1 MEISVATFVVG
12 AVAILAVG
20 TGFTFHLGW
29 RHGWGEGFRAGS
41 RIETTKDGEE
51 HQPAVKNLFGF
62 LYALGWHL
70 GWDYGF
76 RKGSNI
82 SKSKAKKRAD

>member
-1 MEISVATFVVG
+1 MVVPVSDLMEGTIALF
-12 AVAILAVG
+12 AVG

-29 RHGWGEGFRAGS
+29 RHGWSEGFRAGN

-76 RKGSNI
+76 RKGSNG
-82 SKSKAKKRAD
+82 SDSKAKKRAD